1 MAQRISQMPN
11 EAIPFAQEAF
21 PYSSVERGLGAMTLP
36 NAGMKNMQDGGAYT
50 KFVNPQA
57 QRAQQQDMQ
66 NIQQNALAAQ
76 SGMASQAMGQVTNQM
91 TQQSTADYKA
101 QLGLN
106 TTIANIMDATGN
118 GAATRE
124 MGNPMLKDK
133 RMNDIKVNR
142 AMHSKQAAELG
153 QIQAEAGRY
162 RQA

>member
-11 EAIPFAQEAF
+11 EAIPFAQEIF
-21 PYSSVERGLGAMTLP
+21 PLASAERGLYAMNPP
-36 NAGMKNMQDGGAYT
+36 NAGMKNSQDGGDFT
-50 KFVNPQA
+50 KFVNPQG

-101 QLGLN
+101 QMGMN
-106 TTIANIMDATGN
+106 NTIANIMDATGN
-118 GAATRE
+118 GAATIE

-133 RMNDIKVNR
+133 RMNDIAVSR
-142 AMHSKQAAELG
+142 AMGSRQAAELG

-162 RQA
+162 G

>member
-11 EAIPFAQEAF
+11 EAIPFAQEAL

-50 KFVNPQA
+50 KFVNPQG

-101 QLGLN
+101 QMGMN
-106 TTIANIMDATGN
+106 NTIANIMDATGN
-118 GAATRE
+118 GAATIE
-124 MGNPMLKDK
+124 MGNPMLKAK
-133 RMNDIKVNR
+133 RMNDIAVTR
-142 AMHSKQAAELG
+142 AMNRHQTAELG

-162 RQA
+162 G

>member
-11 EAIPFAQEAF
+11 EAIPFAQEAL

-50 KFVNPQA
+50 KFVNPQG

-66 NIQQNALAAQ
+66 TIQQNALAAQ

-101 QLGLN
+101 QMGMN
-106 TTIANIMDATGN
+106 NTIANIMEATGN
-118 GAATRE
+118 GAATME
-124 MGNPMLKDK
+124 MGNPQMLDK
-133 RMNDIKVNR
+133 RMQDIAISRKMN
-142 AMHSKQAAELG
+142 A
-153 QIQAEAGRY
+153 
-162 RQA
+162 

>member
-11 EAIPFAQEAF
+11 EAIPFAQEAL

-50 KFVNPQA
+50 KFVNPQG
-57 QRAQQQDMQ
+57 QRNQQQQVQ
-66 NIQQNALAAQ
+66 NIQQNAIGQQA
-76 SGMASQAMGQVTNQM
+76 GMASQAMGQVTNQM

-101 QLGLN
+101 QMGMN
-106 TTIANIMDATGN
+106 NTIANIMDATGN
-118 GAATRE
+118 GAATME

-133 RMNDIKVNR
+133 RMNDIAVSR
-142 AMHSKQAAELG
+142 AMGSMQAAELG

-162 RQA
+162 G

>member
-11 EAIPFAQEAF
+11 EAIPFAQEAL

-50 KFVNPQA
+50 KFVNPQG
-57 QRAQQQDMQ
+57 QRNQQQQIQ
-66 NIQQNALAAQ
+66 NIQQNAIGQQA
-76 SGMASQAMGQVTNQM
+76 GMASQAMGQVTNQM

-101 QLGLN
+101 QMGMN
-106 TTIANIMDATGN
+106 NTIANIMDATGN
-118 GAATRE
+118 GAATME

-133 RMNDIKVNR
+133 RMNDIAVSR
-142 AMHSKQAAELG
+142 AMGSMQAAELG

-162 RQA
+162 G

>member
-11 EAIPFAQEAF
+11 EAIPFAQEAL

-50 KFVNPQA
+50 KFVNPQG
-57 QRAQQQDMQ
+57 QRNQQQQVQ
-66 NIQQNALAAQ
+66 NIQQNAIGQQA
-76 SGMASQAMGQVTNQM
+76 GMASQAMGQVTNQM

-101 QLGLN
+101 QMGMN
-106 TTIANIMDATGN
+106 NTIANIMDATGN
-118 GAATRE
+118 GAATIE

-133 RMNDIKVNR
+133 RMNDIAVSR
-142 AMHSKQAAELG
+142 AMGSMQAAELG

-162 RQA
+162 G

>member
-11 EAIPFAQEAF
+11 EAIPFAQQAL

-50 KFVNPQA
+50 KFVNPQG
-57 QRAQQQDMQ
+57 QRNQQQQVQ
-66 NIQQNALAAQ
+66 NIQQNAIGQQA
-76 SGMASQAMGQVTNQM
+76 GMASQAMGQVTNQM

-101 QLGLN
+101 QMGMN
-106 TTIANIMDATGN
+106 NTIANIMDATGN
-118 GAATRE
+118 GAATME

-133 RMNDIKVNR
+133 RMNDIAVSR
-142 AMHSKQAAELG
+142 AMGSMQAAELG

-162 RQA
+162 G

>member
-11 EAIPFAQEAF
+11 EAIPFAQEAL

-91 TQQSTADYKA
+91 TQQSTAEYKA
-101 QLGLN
+101 QMGMN
-106 TTIANIMDATGN
+106 NTIANIMDATGN
-118 GAATRE
+118 GAATIE

-133 RMNDIKVNR
+133 RMNDIAVSR
-142 AMHSKQAAELG
+142 AMGSMQAAELG

-162 RQA
+162 G